1 MSRSKDEIERAMGEV
16 AEFNHPE
23 AEVEVTTNEKAGYLF
38 THPEEKIVRVTLE
51 VLEELG
57 EKAEPVEGG
66 PGAADSRFFTPY
78 GVKAIDFGPRGGGN
92 IHGPNEYVEVDSLRK
107 MPALYAEL
115 ARRLVR
121 E

>member
-1 MSRSKDEIERAMGEV
+1 M
-16 AEFNHPE
+16 
-23 AEVEVTTNEKAGYLF
+23 
-38 THPEEKIVRVTLE
+38 TLE

-57 EKAEPVEGG
+57 EKAEPVEG

-78 GVKAIDFGPRGGGN
+78 GVKAIDFGPRGGN
-92 IHGPNEYVEVDSLRK
+92 IHGPNEYVEIDSLRK

-121 E
+121 SSQRPSSPTSLKSSRSKTR